1 MSSRKSQSLFS
12 GIHSRRARLRRGRA
26 LLKVLDPNRPPA
38 LVRPREFQW
47 QYRALRERVYVYSE
61 LLDDGSTES
70 TLAGFSA
77 LERAE
82 AAVNLSLQYFDDV
95 LAPKSDA
102 DDETGRG
109 DA

>member
-1 MSSRKSQSLFS
+1 LFS
-12 GIHSRRARLRRGRA
+12 GIDSRQARLRRCRA
-26 LLKVLDPNRPPA
+26 LLKVLDPDRPPA

-47 QYRALRERVYVYSE
+47 QYRALRERAYRYSE
-61 LLDDGSTES
+61 LLDGRADV
-70 TLAGFSA
+70 GFARHSA

-102 DDETGRG
+102 DDEWGRG
-109 DA
+109 GA